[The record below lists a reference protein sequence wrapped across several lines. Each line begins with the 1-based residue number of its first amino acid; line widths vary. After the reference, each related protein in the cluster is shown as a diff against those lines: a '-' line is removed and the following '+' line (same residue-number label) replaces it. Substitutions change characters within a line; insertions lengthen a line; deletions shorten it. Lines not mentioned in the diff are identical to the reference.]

1 MLTPRSM
8 SGLTSRLAADAFM
21 PPRRPAS
28 ADTVLF
34 VDTTC
39 P

>member
-8 SGLTSRLAADAFM
+8 SGLTSRLAADALM

-28 ADTVLF
+28 ADSALF
-34 VDTTC
+34 VHTTC